1 MSTPAPAKVNL
12 VLRVG
17 PRRPDGYH
25 ELASLIVAL
34 DVGDE
39 IELEPATATTID
51 APALEGGDTLV
62 RRALDL
68 LCERAG
74 YERGFAVRLDKRV
87 PVGAG
92 LGGGSADAGVAL
104 RLANS
109 FLPSPL
115 SPDELTELA
124 AVVGSDVPFFA
135 AGLTAAEMRGR
146 GETVRGLRLHAR
158 PVIALAWPGTP
169 VSTAAVYAGYS
180 SAWSEAGFARASESI
195 ALAARA
201 DLRTLCALVA
211 NDLADVAERLCPGSA
226 ALRREL
232 RTRGA
237 LVAAVSG
244 SGSAVFGI
252 FETRELARA
261 ALTDLPGAA
270 WSAIATVPDP
280 ATMTL
285 P

>member
-1 MSTPAPAKVNL
+1 VKALAPAKVNL
-12 VLRVG
+12 LLRVG

-39 IELEPATATTID
+39 IELEPAASTTVD
-51 APALEGGDTLV
+51 APALAGGDTLV
-62 RRALDL
+62 TRALEL
-68 LCERAG
+68 LVQRAG
-74 YERGFAVRLDKRV
+74 YDGGFAVRLGKRV

-109 FLPSPL
+109 LLPTPL
-115 SPDELTELA
+115 EPAALIALA
-124 AVVGSDVPFFA
+124 AEVGSDVPFFA
-135 AGLTAAEMRGR
+135 AGLVAAEMRGR
-146 GETVRGLRLHAR
+146 GEAVRSVRLHAR
-158 PVIALAWPGTP
+158 PVIALAWPGVS
-169 VSTAAVYAGYS
+169 VSTAAVYGGYS
-180 SAWSEAGFARASESI
+180 SPWSKQGFARAGESI

-201 DLRTLCALVA
+201 DIRTLAALVA
-211 NDLADVAERLCPGSA
+211 NDLADIAEGLCPGSA

-232 RTRGA
+232 RARGA

-252 FETRELARA
+252 FETRQA
-261 ALTDLPGAA
+261 AQAAIEGLPGGA
-270 WSAIATVPDP
+270 WATVSAVLDP
-280 ATMTL
+280 ATIHGS
-285 P
+285 